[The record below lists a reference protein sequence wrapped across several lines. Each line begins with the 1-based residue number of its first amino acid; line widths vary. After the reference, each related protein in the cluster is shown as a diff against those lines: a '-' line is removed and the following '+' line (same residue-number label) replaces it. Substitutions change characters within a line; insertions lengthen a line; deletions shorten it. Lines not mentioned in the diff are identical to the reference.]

1 MFLRSSILFYSIFI
15 IIIIII
21 TSIFCVLVR
30 CLFLCNSMLSS
41 SSSLTLSVR
50 QSPMRK
56 SSLSMTHFM
65 SHSVIFKKLALG
77 SLTRSFMC
85 PDTDALFWKFF
96 ALLYR
101 KMEDG
106 RKKMKEGPRK
116 KEEQIVLVRLLTRT
130 I

>member
-1 MFLRSSILFYSIFI
+1 
-15 IIIIII
+15 
-21 TSIFCVLVR
+21 
-30 CLFLCNSMLSS
+30 
-41 SSSLTLSVR
+41 
-50 QSPMRK
+50 
-56 SSLSMTHFM
+56 M

-85 PDTDALFWKFF
+85 PDTDALSWIFF

-116 KEEQIVLVRLLTRT
+116 KEEQIVLVRLLT
-130 I
+130 